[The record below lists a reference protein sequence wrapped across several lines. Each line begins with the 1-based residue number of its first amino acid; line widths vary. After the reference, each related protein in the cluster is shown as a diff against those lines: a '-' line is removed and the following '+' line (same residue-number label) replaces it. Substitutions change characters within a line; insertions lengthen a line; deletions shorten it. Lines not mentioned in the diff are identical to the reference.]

1 MKIFYKH
8 LINNII
14 SKPSLSDLS
23 EKLFQLGHEHEISNN
38 ILDFEFTPN
47 RGDCLSLRGLLRD
60 LKQYY
65 DVTEEEIYKEKIK
78 PYSLEFSNNAK
89 NHCKSI
95 SFLKIEISEI
105 PSTYHGPL
113 KNYFDDLNVN
123 KNNFFTDVSNFI
135 SYEYTS

>member
-1 MKIFYKH
+1 MKFFYKH
-8 LINNII
+8 LINRII

-65 DVTEEEIYKEKIK
+65 DVTEDEIYK
-78 PYSLEFSNNAK
+78 
-89 NHCKSI
+89 
-95 SFLKIEISEI
+95 
-105 PSTYHGPL
+105 
-113 KNYFDDLNVN
+113 
-123 KNNFFTDVSNFI
+123 
-135 SYEYTS
+135 